1 MNTTES
7 QGRLNN
13 AQRKAIVEIV
23 GKRFAARVDA
33 ARQAEEQLERKI
45 TQELAKKFGLQAI
58 NDQVANLT
66 KQLENLKERRD
77 ELGFDDRYNSGQK
90 EWYIRGGRA
99 KALLEAKVKNRSLA
113 VQRIN
118 ELQTRTE
125 QQIWLAQTV
134 AEADEILRRTAD
146 ARTQE
151 AA

>member
-1 MNTTES
+1 MDTTES

-33 ARQAEEQLERKI
+33 ARQAEEQLERQI
-45 TQELAKKFGLQAI
+45 TSELTKKFGLGAI
-58 NDQVANLT
+58 EAEIERLEKQIKNLR
-66 KQLENLKERRD
+66 ERRE
-77 ELGFDDRYNSGQK
+77 ELGFDKRYTGD
-90 EWYIRGGRA
+90 WYIKGGRA

-113 VQRIN
+113 VRRLN

-125 QQIWLAQTV
+125 QQVWLAATI
-134 AEADEILRRTAD
+134 AEVDELLRRTED

>member
-33 ARQAEEQLERKI
+33 ARQAEEQLERQI
-45 TQELAKKFGLQAI
+45 TQELGKKFGLSAI
-58 NDQVANLT
+58 GAEIERLEKQIKNLR
-66 KQLENLKERRD
+66 ERRE
-77 ELGFDDRYNSGQK
+77 ELGFDTRYSGD
-90 EWYIRGGRA
+90 WYIKGGRA